1 MADPEIRSVPF
12 ELRATGDG
20 RTLEGYAAVFNSPA
34 RIYER
39 GREFDEVIVPGAFA
53 RAVNSGDRIIMQFD
67 HGQHP
72 FFGSLPIAR
81 IDQMREDS
89 HGLYVKAEIND
100 NWMTEPIRSAIAN
113 GAVTGMSFRFS
124 VPDGGDTW
132 DRSGDVHKRTIK
144 NVYLY
149 ELGPVTTPAYAD
161 TSVGVRSA
169 LGLLDDEQKAD
180 LLGKGGPIKGGV
192 SYHVGGD
199 RGPEIFVPW
208 KDARQISDPEEDA
221 TAQALIT
228 QMKDLAAQLAEIEAG
243 ALVAGDD
250 TVEDLSQVI
259 SLLYSLDCM
268 SSEEADDT
276 EMVSAGPRPT
286 SSRTRRAARAR
297 LVGAI

>member
-169 LGLLDDEQKAD
+169 LALLDDESREQ
-180 LLGKGGPIKGGV
+180 LT
-192 SYHVGGD
+192 
-199 RGPEIFVPW
+199 
-208 KDARQISDPEEDA
+208 RQISDPEEDA
-221 TAQALIT
+221 TAQALIA